1 MEGGALVYPTV
12 PVWGMLAS
20 SFFLFHAHQYACA
33 TYKVS
38 DSSAAWRVASARQE
52 VRQKGVEAFKSEAR
66 EK

>member
-20 SFFLFHAHQYACA
+20 SFFLFHAHQYACV

-38 DSSAAWRVASARQE
+38 AAPASWCLTST
-52 VRQKGVEAFKSEAR
+52 G
-66 EK
+66 